1 MIKINKEKDIITM
14 TGHSMPDI
22 CAAISSIMYTS
33 VNALLKYNETAIE
46 YKDENDIIT
55 IEIKK
60 HDTIIDLLIN
70 NMFDMFEDVLTDYG
84 DDYIQIKRC

>member
-1 MIKINKEKDIITM
+1 M

-70 NMFDMFEDVLTDYG
+70 NMFDMFEDVHTDYG